1 MSNET
6 KKHPARGSCCPGK
19 GGSVT
24 YYDEIRAIAKK
35 VEAEARHLRTIADAV
50 PATQVTSR
58 RETGTL
64 SADEVGELVTAA
76 TRFMPQRS
84 AEIVTMAFTG
94 MRTGEPAQ
102 VDRCLEILE
111 AAQEIE
117 RERDLLKARV
127 AELEVEERSTTKLS
141 TATLT
146 NATEEVMAKKI
157 DRLETKPI
165 PPEEVKRIREDV
177 LELSQRRL
185 ADLFSLSQAGVWK
198 WEQEGLQTGPTI
210 ALLRLLEEWAT
221 RGMLDLDAV
230 FKNRTESGIEG
241 RPAAPQNE

>member
-1 MSNET
+1 M
-6 KKHPARGSCCPGK
+6 
-19 GGSVT
+19 T
-24 YYDEIRAIAKK
+24 YDDELRAIAKK

-50 PATQVTSR
+50 QHLEHQVTSR

-94 MRTGEPAQ
+94 MRTGELAQ
-102 VDRCLEILE
+102 VERCLEILE
-111 AAQEIE
+111 AAQDIE

-127 AELEVEERSTTKLS
+127 AELEVAHAT

-146 NATEEVMAKKI
+146 NATDQAMAKKI
-157 DRLETKPI
+157 DRIETKPI
-165 PPEEVKRIREDV
+165 PPEEVTRIREDV

-185 ADLFSLSQAGVWK
+185 ADLFGLSQAGVWK
-198 WEQEGLQTGPTI
+198 WEQEGLSTGPTI
-210 ALLRLLEEWAT
+210 ALLRLLEEWASA
-221 RGMLDLDAV
+221 GMLDLDAV

-241 RPAAPQNE
+241 RPPA